1 MSTPR
6 LEAFCGPRRT
16 GRSSSERDLPTEGTV
31 ELQTTE
37 RRSRVLVIDDSATI
51 RAEITGILEA
61 HGYDVTTATD
71 GRKGLS
77 KLWRSRPDLILC
89 DLGMPELDGFEVLR
103 ALRARPDWA
112 IVPFVCLTSRSERTA
127 MRKAM
132 EMGADDYV
140 VKPVT
145 TTELLSAVSAGLEK
159 RARVEHE
166 AAERL
171 GDLRRSITLALP
183 HEFRT
188 PLSIVLGYSELLM
201 DAADERKDDELRSI
215 GRSVLAAAT
224 QLHRLTEN
232 FLLYAQLELSG
243 RQADARGFFAGTTAA
258 PVHEIVEQVA
268 SEAASNGRRG
278 NDLVLDLQPVGVEL
292 REALV
297 RKIVTELVDNAFK
310 FSEPGSSVCVTV
322 RHLDGAGE
330 ITIADRGSGMSPEQV
345 AALGAYLQFDRVVRE
360 QQGMGLGL
368 GIVRRIAEISGGG
381 CAVTS
386 QPGVGTTV
394 CVTLPTV
401 PVPAGTA

>member
-1 MSTPR
+1 LSPNVAR
-6 LEAFCGPRRT
+6 HHRP
-16 GRSSSERDLPTEGTV
+16 SSSGAELPTERSV
-31 ELQTTE
+31 ELLTTE
-37 RRSRVLVIDDSATI
+37 RPSRVLVIDDSATI

-61 HGYDVTTATD
+61 SGYAVTTAAD
-71 GRKGLS
+71 GRQGLS
-77 KLWRSRPDLILC
+77 KLWRCRPDLILC

-112 IVPFVCLTSRSERTA
+112 IVPFVCLTARSERAA
-127 MRKAM
+127 MRRAM

-145 TTELLSAVSAGLEK
+145 ATELLSAVGAGLEK

-201 DAADERKDDELRSI
+201 DAADERRDDELRSI

-232 FLLYAQLELSG
+232 FLLYAQLELSA
-243 RQADARGFFAGTTAA
+243 RQPDARALFAGMTPA
-258 PVHEIVEQVA
+258 PVHEIVEQA
-268 SEAASNGRRG
+268 AREAASNGRRDA
-278 NDLVLDLQPVGVEL
+278 DLALDLQYACVEL

-310 FSEPGSSVCVTV
+310 FSEPGAAVRATV
-322 RHLDGAGE
+322 EADGDVAR
-330 ITIADRGSGMSPEQV
+330 ITIADHGCGMSAEQV

-368 GIVRRIAEISGGG
+368 GIVRRIAEISGG
-381 CAVTS
+381 ASTVVS
-386 QPGVGTTV
+386 DPGTGTTV
-394 CVTLPTV
+394 CVTLPLATD
-401 PVPAGTA
+401 PPAAA